1 MESAIQWAAN
11 EMKKWPGE
19 KSSTAVFAAHEIAKV
34 RQFHA
39 SIPSYTP
46 TPLRSLRHLAAALG
60 LGGIYVKDESYRFGL
75 NAFKVLGGSYA
86 MAQYLTRKVG
96 KRLEAMTF
104 AQLISRDMREKLGDL
119 TFATTTDGNH
129 GRGVAWTAKMLQ
141 QKAVVYMPK
150 GSSAQRLENIRAEGA
165 TAYITELNYDEAV
178 RMTADK
184 AKQNGWIVVQ
194 DTAWEGYE
202 EIPGWIMQGY
212 GTMAAEALE
221 QLHDLHVSAPTHVF
235 MQAGVGSVAG
245 AVQGYLAATLPECL
259 PRTVVVEA
267 SQAACLYRSVR
278 LGDGKPHAVSG
289 AMNTIMAGLACGEP
303 NIGAWEM
310 LRDYSDFFFSCP
322 DWVAAKGM
330 RTLGNPLAE
339 DKRIISGESGAAPL
353 GLLATLMQAT
363 DLAAAKA
370 ALGLNEQSHVLLFS
384 TEGDTD
390 PEQYRRI
397 VWDGEYPSYEK

>member
-1 MESAIQWAAN
+1 MERTIQWTAN
-11 EMKKWPGE
+11 EMKKWPGK
-19 KSSTAVFAAHEIAKV
+19 KSSTALFAPQEIAKV

-39 SIPSYTP
+39 SVPAYKP

-60 LGGIYVKDESYRFGL
+60 VGGIYIKDESYRFGL

-86 MAQYLTRKVG
+86 MSRYLAQRLGRNLEDLTF
-96 KRLEAMTF
+96 T
-104 AQLISRDMREKLGDL
+104 QLISQEMREQLGEL

-129 GRGVAWTAKMLQ
+129 GRGVAWTAKMLR

-150 GSSAQRLENIRAEGA
+150 GSSPQRLESIRAEGA
-165 TAYITELNYDEAV
+165 EAYITELNYDDAV
-178 RMTADK
+178 RMTAEK
-184 AKQNGWIVVQ
+184 AKQNGWLVVQ

-221 QLHDLHVSAPTHVF
+221 QLHDLQVSAPTHVF
-235 MQAGVGSVAG
+235 VQAGVGSVAG
-245 AVQGYLAATLPECL
+245 AVQGCLAAALPENL
-259 PRTVVVEA
+259 PKTVIVEA
-267 SQAACLYRSVR
+267 SQADCLYRSV
-278 LGDGKPHAVSG
+278 LAADGKPYAVGG

-303 NIGAWEM
+303 NIGAWGL

-330 RTLGNPLAE
+330 RILGNPLIE
-339 DKRIISGESGAAPL
+339 DERVISGESGAASV
-353 GLLATLMQAT
+353 GLLATLLQAD
-363 DLAAAKA
+363 DLAAAKVA
-370 ALGLNEQSHVLLFS
+370 MGLNEQSQVLLFS

-390 PEQYRRI
+390 PQQYRRI
-397 VWDGEYPSYEK
+397 VWDGEYPSYE